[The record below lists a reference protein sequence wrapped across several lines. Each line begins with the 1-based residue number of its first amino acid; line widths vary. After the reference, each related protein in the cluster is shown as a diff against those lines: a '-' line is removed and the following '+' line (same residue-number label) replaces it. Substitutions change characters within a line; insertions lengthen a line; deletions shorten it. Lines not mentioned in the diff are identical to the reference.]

1 MRISDRKRWS
11 LSILFCRGRY
21 AGMGEEIDMDF
32 LCKATTVSALPRWQ
46 LEAIADLSEH
56 LKLKKG
62 NRLIKRGTDDGF
74 TYFLTTGKVALEGTG
89 YPPEIVEANSQTTPA
104 PLANLR
110 PRILDVTA
118 LGRIQAFRVPDLLL
132 KSIESGEECPV
143 HDRLEEVFK
152 KQQQRR
158 QIQSQLPFEIYRDLK
173 RGESSVLPS
182 LPDTAVRIQLAVED
196 KISDADSVARLIATD
211 PAIAAK
217 LIMTANSAFYGG
229 RTPVETLTAAV
240 VRLGL
245 KTTCQLVLT
254 FAIKEVFR
262 TRNKALRRRM
272 KALWDHSAYIA
283 AACFVL
289 SMEVSGTNPEQAL
302 LVGLTHDIGTI
313 AIINSADRH
322 PELAADPESLEQTI
336 AHLRGELG
344 ALILREWRFAP
355 AMIVAARDAE
365 DWGHE
370 HQGPADATDILIVAQ
385 YHDRLRR
392 KETEGLPRIEEI
404 PAFTKVLGE
413 NASPG
418 KSVAVINQ
426 SEALVDALR
435 KVLSR

>member
-1 MRISDRKRWS
+1 
-11 LSILFCRGRY
+11 
-21 AGMGEEIDMDF
+21 MGEEIDIDF
-32 LCKATTVSALPRWQ
+32 LRKATTVSALPRWQ
-46 LEAIADLSEH
+46 LEAIADLTEH
-56 LKLKKG
+56 VKLKKG
-62 NRLIKRGTDDGF
+62 AKLIKRGTDDGF
-74 TYFLTTGKVALEGTG
+74 TYFLTAGKVALEGTG
-89 YPPEIVEANSQTTPA
+89 CPTEVVEADTQRTPA

-118 LGRIQAFRVPDLLL
+118 MGRVQAIRVPDLLL
-132 KSIESGEECPV
+132 RPIESG
-143 HDRLEEVFK
+143 DRCTVRDPFEADCGEPAEH
-152 KQQQRR
+152 R
-158 QIQSQLPFEIYRDLK
+158 QILSQLPFEIYRDLK
-173 RGESSVLPS
+173 KGESSVLPS

-196 KISDADSVARLIATD
+196 EISDADAVARRIATD

-217 LIMTANSAFYGG
+217 LIMTANSPLYGG

-254 FAIKEVFR
+254 FAMREVFR
-262 TRNKALRRRM
+262 TRNKALRWRM
-272 KALWDHSAYIA
+272 KELWDHSAYIA

-289 SMEVSGTNPEQAL
+289 SLDVKGANPEEAL
-302 LVGLTHDIGTI
+302 LVGLIHDIGTI

-322 PELAADPESLEQTI
+322 PELASDPESLEQTI
-336 AHLRGELG
+336 SCLRGELG

-355 AMIVAARDAE
+355 AMIFAARDAE
-365 DWGHE
+365 NWGRE
-370 HQGPADATDILIVAQ
+370 HRGAADFTDVLIVAQ
-385 YHDRLRR
+385 FHDRLRR

-413 NASPG
+413 NASPE